1 MIAMASSA
9 KSFGAL
15 ATYLATG
22 RSGDEPERVAWSTSR
37 NLPTDDP
44 ELAGK
49 IMRATAARNVRVRD
63 PVYHLALSFD
73 PGDAVDRAAME
84 HVADRVIA
92 ALGLREHQIL
102 IVAHRD
108 RDHPHMHLLINRVHP
123 ETGIVWNRWQDRA
136 KVQQV
141 LREEE
146 QALGLRVVPG
156 RLTPREQLPLT
167 LAIDGPPQSP
177 PPERHS
183 STPLAETSKAPKVTR
198 IEELSGYLQAHER
211 RGELVDQQY
220 QADLTASAARARL
233 AGLEQALDRAQAGD
247 VAFARALGAVY
258 HDPSAARERF
268 GELVASNGRSD
279 ALRVLR
285 EHPEQLGA
293 LRTVDRT
300 RAFGLVQ
307 LADDTPARRAA
318 VVAAFTGDDAMA
330 AEQAARGMVSTTIR
344 RRLDSGL
351 SEELMALYEDPR
363 IAGTALE
370 RLINEHG
377 VTGAGTFVRERPG
390 ELGMLRP
397 SAALAAPQV
406 ATHIERMTH
415 LAEELA
421 VARVRAAPEA
431 PSTMRTDAELTASR
445 ADLERA
451 STRAHGIRR
460 EIAATPEREDLERRI
475 LDLLNRMSPREL
487 RRLRTALAPPHVAL
501 VVRLKAT
508 LRDVILGREEGV
520 ER

>member
-22 RSGDEPERVAWSTSR
+22 RSGDEPERVAWSASR

-49 IMRATAARNVRVRD
+49 IMRASAAKNVRVRD

-123 ETGIVWNRWQDRA
+123 ETGAVWNRWQDRA

-146 QALGLRVVPG
+146 QSLGLRVVPG
-156 RLTPREQLPLT
+156 RLTPREQLPLPLT
-167 LAIDGPPQSP
+167 IDQPPQKTAPELDASP
-177 PPERHS
+177 PI
-183 STPLAETSKAPKVTR
+183 AETPRPAKISKV
-198 IEELSGYLQAHER
+198 EELSGYLQAHER
-211 RGELVDQQY
+211 RGDLGDEQY
-220 QADLTASAARARL
+220 HADLGSSAARARL
-233 AGLEQALDRAQAGD
+233 AGLEHALDRAHAGD
-247 VAFARALGAVY
+247 AAFVRALGDVY
-258 HDPSAARERF
+258 HDPSAARARF
-268 GELVASNGRSD
+268 DALVASSGRTD
-279 ALRVLR
+279 ALRLLR

-293 LRTVDRT
+293 LRTVERS

-307 LADDTPARRAA
+307 VADDTPARRAA
-318 VVAAFTGDDAMA
+318 VVAALTGEDAMT
-330 AEQAARGMVSTTIR
+330 AEQAAHVMVSITHVR
-344 RRLDSGL
+344 RVDSGL
-351 SEELMALYEDPR
+351 SEELAALYQDPR
-363 IAGTALE
+363 AARTALE

-377 VTGAGTFVRERPG
+377 VTAVGILVRERPG
-390 ELGMLRP
+390 ELGPLRP
-397 SAALAAPQV
+397 SAALAPPHV
-406 ATHIERMTH
+406 AAQIERIAH
-415 LAEELA
+415 LAGELSA
-421 VARVRAAPEA
+421 ARTRAASDT
-431 PSTMRTDAELTASR
+431 PSITRADAELIASR

-460 EIAATPEREDLERRI
+460 EIAATPGRDDLERRI
-475 LDLLNRMSPREL
+475 IDLLNRMSPREL

-501 VVRLKAT
+501 IVRLKTT
-508 LRDVILGREEGV
+508 LRDVLLGREDGV